1 MERVLAKQSFE
12 DKPGKMI
19 IDPRDRPP
27 NDDPDTPAFATLRK
41 VHRGMGRMLSA
52 QFGEEIPARHAA
64 DPNRVLEPYTFSVF
78 GFYLEISLALHS
90 DTAALLTAD
99 IFVGRLYR
107 GYGRALRWLA
117 NNRAGRSVSIA
128 FGDQHAKRSELWLSC
143 ARVTTS
149 GNRAG
154 LRAALKDIHDELA
167 MVDAGLRMWFPQ
179 TLRGDGLTDLEKLA
193 EDEEVVRLMLTS
205 PQGFLD
211 HAHQHSDEQ
220 ISAALIRDVYGWL
233 GQWDEQL
240 RHLDRFGLDMAGDR
254 KSFLWWR
261 ARALFE
267 LRRYEELIRVCQELE
282 SLADEREKPTIIG
295 VVAQAFYERG
305 EFEEALDVARS
316 ATHESSWRVWFT
328 RCLAQARLGR
338 GTEAM
343 ESYSGYERLV
353 GKDIIAAKIVREVM
367 AESQGTAFDQSASFG
382 SLMERQPASRNG
394 PHLS

>member
-1 MERVLAKQSFE
+1 
-12 DKPGKMI
+12 
-19 IDPRDRPP
+19 
-27 NDDPDTPAFATLRK
+27 
-41 VHRGMGRMLSA
+41 MGRMLSA
-52 QFGEEIPARHAA
+52 QFGGEIPARQPA
-64 DPNRVLEPYTFSVF
+64 DPNRVLKPYPFKAF

-99 IFVGRLYR
+99 IFLGRLYR

-117 NNRAGRSVSIA
+117 NNRAGRSVAIA
-128 FGDQHAKRSELWLSC
+128 FADQHANHAELWLSC

-149 GNRAG
+149 GNRSG

-179 TLRGDGLTDLEKLA
+179 TVRGDGLTDLEKLA
-193 EDEEVVRLMLTS
+193 EDDEVVRLMLTS
-205 PQGFLD
+205 PQGFLNY
-211 HAHQHSDEQ
+211 AHQHPDEQ

-240 RHLDRFGLDMAGDR
+240 LHLDRFGLGMAGGR

-261 ARALFE
+261 ARPLFE

-282 SLADEREKPTIIG
+282 SLSEEREKPTIIG

-316 ATHESSWRVWFT
+316 ATHESSWRVWLT
-328 RCLAQARLGR
+328 RCLAQARLRR

-353 GKDIIAAKIVREVM
+353 GKDIIAAKIVSSVMSQSRE
-367 AESQGTAFDQSASFG
+367 EIFDQAPPFTTDSF
-382 SLMERQPASRNG
+382 SR
-394 PHLS
+394 